1 MLICGYVCNTLHVQ
15 CVYTYVYIYAGQAVG
30 DHTTEDPMW
39 DSQQDVGGFQEAAE
53 LKPVPFQPP
62 LQMQG
67 GPVHT
72 SQPQHMVQPI
82 PTAVPGTQGQVV
94 DWQQFEA
101 QMNLMCQ
108 QNPMFFQQMQ
118 QFFWTQAIAAQQ
130 QLQQPFQ
137 QIHSQQFQHLQQP
150 QQVPAAAAA
159 NFNRPFGTTSEY
171 NVVNFSAPQVLDL
184 PDQKGSGPS
193 GAQYISAPS
202 GGLFIPPPM
211 MAHVPH
217 SEETETNQQQT
228 PRPRNAIPIV
238 PPKVPT

>member
-1 MLICGYVCNTLHVQ
+1 MLYPTCAYSVMCVCIHT
-15 CVYTYVYIYAGQAVG
+15 GQSDV
-30 DHTTEDPMW
+30 DHTTEDPIW
-39 DSQQDVGGFQEAAE
+39 DAQQSVGAFQEAGSGAG

-62 LQMQG
+62 LQMQSRT
-67 GPVHT
+67 VHT
-72 SQPQHMVQPI
+72 SQPPHVQPI
-82 PTAVPGTQGQVV
+82 PPGVQGQVV

-130 QLQQPFQ
+130 QLQQQPFQ
-137 QIHSQQFQHLQQP
+137 QIHSQQFQHMQQA
-150 QQVPAAAAA
+150 QQVPTAAAA
-159 NFNRPFGTTSEY
+159 NFNRPFGTASEY

-184 PDQKGSGPS
+184 PPDQKGSGPP
-193 GAQYISAPS
+193 GTQYIGAPP

-211 MAHVPH
+211 MTHVPH
-217 SEETETNQQQT
+217 SEETETSQQT

-238 PPKVPT
+238 PPKVHI